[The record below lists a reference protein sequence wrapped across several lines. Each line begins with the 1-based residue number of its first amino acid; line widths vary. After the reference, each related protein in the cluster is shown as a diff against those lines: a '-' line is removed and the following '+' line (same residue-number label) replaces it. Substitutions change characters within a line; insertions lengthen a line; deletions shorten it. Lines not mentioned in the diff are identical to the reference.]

1 MDKLYQSNKE
11 LEKQLTK
18 NSVIDYILKHYTK
31 ISNEQTQDEY
41 YINNEQKN
49 DINKLFSKYHI
60 QADYQ
65 KVVEK
70 IFTPTP
76 TIKEITSK
84 MTPQIAS
91 VLSE

>member
-1 MDKLYQSNKE
+1 MILTQVIDLR
-11 LEKQLTK
+11 EKQLTK

-60 QADYQ
+60 QADYEEIV
-65 KVVEK
+65 KR
-70 IFTPTP
+70 IFQPTQ
-76 TIKEITSK
+76 TIQQVKAEII
-84 MTPQIAS
+84 PPIAYA
-91 VLSE
+91 LSE